1 MWHQIWGR
9 CRRQSPKAPEPS
21 SRPPPG
27 GVRGQ
32 PREHMTWG
40 QREENKPD
48 RPGRPTKH
56 HNEDKNT
63 EDHRRRGEFK
73 NWRRKGSEK
82 RQLEGWGGTTRS
94 RAGETTATRR
104 PQEGPGM
111 ERSSC
116 WNEGEGQDSAPA
128 GARTS
133 AAPGGSLKS
142 LKDKLMTHV
151 PVGVLMAVAREKGDR
166 ASRVSWVVRA
176 DTQIPK
182 SFTHGAPSRE
192 KAVASDQKSATNE
205 LDSFLLPQG
214 YDLREMWC

>member
-1 MWHQIWGR
+1 MRTRTW
-9 CRRQSPKAPEPS
+9 KTT
-21 SRPPPG
+21 G
-27 GVRGQ
+27 GEVNLR
-32 PREHMTWG
+32 T
-40 QREENKPD
+40 
-48 RPGRPTKH
+48 
-56 HNEDKNT
+56 
-63 EDHRRRGEFK
+63 GEGK
-73 NWRRKGSEK
+73 DQRKGSWK
-82 RQLEGWGGTTRS
+82 VG
-94 RAGETTATRR
+94 
-104 PQEGPGM
+104 EGPPGH
-111 ERSSC
+111 EQGRPPRQGDPKRGPE
-116 WNEGEGQDSAPA
+116 WNEAHVGMKEKARTVAPA

-151 PVGVLMAVAREKGDR
+151 PVDVLMAVAREKGDR